1 MAENEIL
8 DVKGRRWRHI
18 RAALIKPDLSITEM
32 AECVVDNF
40 QSVIQRSLANA
51 LRKGQPLLLIFRAI
65 DQHPSAMRA
74 AVGMF
79 QDQQLARIVRNAT
92 LVAKTKDISSIALCV
107 TDMLFAGLKEGALV
121 LAKQNGCF
129 QERGRIEALK
139 TELENALGSRRND
152 LSKIIEASLL
162 GQAVKRRSVAKQKRI
177 PVTAR
182 SLVLSPLAI
191 RKGGGNHAPRPY

>member
-1 MAENEIL
+1 
-8 DVKGRRWRHI
+8 
-18 RAALIKPDLSITEM
+18 
-32 AECVVDNF
+32 
-40 QSVIQRSLANA
+40 
-51 LRKGQPLLLIFRAI
+51 
-65 DQHPSAMRA
+65 
-74 AVGMF
+74 
-79 QDQQLARIVRNAT
+79 
-92 LVAKTKDISSIALCV
+92 
-107 TDMLFAGLKEGALV
+107 MLFAALKEGALV

-139 TELENALGSRRND
+139 TELENALRSRRND

-162 GQAVKRRSVAKQKRI
+162 GQAVKRRSVGKQKRI